1 MVSILLSIFSRLWSA
16 VVGPL
21 TAFMW
26 GSDRAKRKAAEDA
39 LERQRKADDA
49 TAKER
54 KETSGL
60 SDSDI
65 VDRLRRRDG
74 DWRGLR

>member
-1 MVSILLSIFSRLWSA
+1 MVSVLLSIFSRLWSA

-39 LERQRKADDA
+39 AQRAD
-49 TAKER
+49 EGR
-54 KETSGL
+54 KGAQEAQKKLDEGKTPEQ
-60 SDSDI
+60 I
-65 VDRLRRRDG
+65 VRENDG
-74 DWRGLR
+74 KWN